1 MRKVLLMALCAMCA
15 MTLNAQKYIDSNNV
29 LWNLHG
35 DYEKAQADH
44 NGLSVTTDSL
54 VINVRPMYTGLIELC
69 IDNDTKSPVKVI
81 WDESTLDGE
90 AIVFGDM
97 MRFQIG
103 SPVKPSI
110 IESGSH
116 LLKEITTESLAKYKK
131 PYVDMELAKSTF
143 KSVGYMGYLMT
154 IYLCIEK
161 NGTKTRHKVCL
172 QGLFVNKKFKDDVK
186 DKANESQDF
195 KAIDEVFEK
204 AMQ

>member
-1 MRKVLLMALCAMCA
+1 MKKVLLMVLCAMCA

-35 DYEKAQADH
+35 DYEAAQGDH

-54 VINVRPMYTGLIELC
+54 KINVRPMYTGLIELC
-69 IDNDTKSPVKVI
+69 IDNDGKSPVKVI

-97 MRFQIG
+97 MKFQIG
-103 SPVKPSI
+103 SPIKPSI
-110 IESGSH
+110 IESGSY
-116 LLKEITTESLAKYKK
+116 LLKEMTTESLARYNK

-143 KSVGYMGYLMT
+143 KKVGYMGYLMT

-172 QGLFVNKKFKDDVK
+172 QGLFINKKFKDDVK

>member
-1 MRKVLLMALCAMCA
+1 MALCAMCA

-69 IDNDTKSPVKVI
+69 IDNDTNSPVKVI

-97 MRFQIG
+97 MKYQIG
-103 SPVKPSI
+103 LPVKPSI
-110 IESGSH
+110 IESGSF
-116 LLKEITTESLAKYKK
+116 LLKEITTQSLAKYNK
-131 PYVDMELAKSTF
+131 PYIDLDLAKSTF
-143 KSVGYMGYLMT
+143 KQVGYMGYLMT
-154 IYLCIEK
+154 IHLCIEK

>member
-1 MRKVLLMALCAMCA
+1 

-29 LWNLHG
+29 LWNLYG
-35 DYEKAQADH
+35 EYENTKGDH
-44 NGLSVTTDSL
+44 NGLSVYADSL

-69 IDNDTKSPVKVI
+69 IDNDGKSPVKVI
-81 WDESTLDGE
+81 WDESTLDGD

-97 MRFQIG
+97 MKFQIG
-103 SPVKPSI
+103 STIKPSI
-110 IESGSH
+110 IESGSFV
-116 LLKEITTESLAKYKK
+116 LKEITTQSLAKYNK

-143 KSVGYMGYLMT
+143 KQVGYMGYLMT
-154 IYLCIEK
+154 IHLCIEK
-161 NGTKTRHKVCL
+161 AGVQTRHKVCL
-172 QGLFVNKKFKDDVK
+172 HGLFVNKKFKDDVK

>member
-1 MRKVLLMALCAMCA
+1 

-29 LWNLHG
+29 LWNLYG
-35 DYEKAQADH
+35 DYETTQGDH
-44 NGLSVTTDSL
+44 NGLSIVTDSL

-69 IDNDTKSPVKVI
+69 IDNDSKSPVKVI

-97 MRFQIG
+97 MKYQIG
-103 SPVKPSI
+103 SSIKPSI

-116 LLKEITTESLAKYKK
+116 LLKEITTEPLARYNK

-143 KSVGYMGYLMT
+143 KKVGYMGYLMT

-161 NGTKTRHKVCL
+161 AGVQTRHKVCL
-172 QGLFVNKKFKDDVK
+172 HGLFVNKKFKDDVK
-186 DKANESQDF
+186 DKANDSQDF

-204 AMQ
+204 AMNI